1 MHHHPRAPLGARPP
15 SGARKAWHGRLLGQ
29 DPVTRRP
36 SRGHRIFFYCPAAAL
51 ATSPLGMH
59 MQQATGSQLESHSWL
74 GRSACCFASGRD
86 AVHFPSAAAGPLT
99 PPPPTP
105 RAAVPCRQGV
115 DAHGLCWHSWS
126 CSRLYQLPM
135 HRTIAEPTKFL
146 SALNVCQVSCA
157 AGRRRCE
164 VFLGGGSRGSGG
176 GMTWGC
182 DGPDDG
188 HPSDG

>member
-99 PPPPTP
+99 PPPPPPPPHPP
-105 RAAVPCRQGV
+105 RRRPMQARSGCPWALLAFMVLLQAVSVAHAQDDCGANEVFDGV
-115 DAHGLCWHSWS
+115 ECVPGELRCWKKTVRGVPWL
-126 CSRLYQLPM
+126 RG
-135 HRTIAEPTKFL
+135 
-146 SALNVCQVSCA
+146 VGA
-157 AGRRRCE
+157 AGG
-164 VFLGGGSRGSGG
+164 VALA
-176 GMTWGC
+176 
-182 DGPDDG
+182 
-188 HPSDG
+188 